1 MIKDIVN
8 KMNLLLEGEMPSKLA
23 LDDFLDESER
33 ALAEAFNRLVEF
45 TQEIHDFIAPLS
57 QGRLNGIKIRP
68 KNFLGS
74 PFKELHS
81 RLIHLTWQAKQVAD
95 GDYSQRVDFMG
106 EFSEAFNAMVV
117 ALDQNEKALKDK
129 IAQLEGALLLI
140 KKLEGLLPICSSC
153 KRIKVEGTAPEQKE
167 SWVQIESYI
176 SDRTDVMF
184 THGICPECI
193 KKLYPKYAD
202 KKSPS

>member
-1 MIKDIVN
+1 MINDII
-8 KMNLLLEGEMPSKLA
+8 KSMNLLLEGEMPSKIEY
-23 LDDFLDESER
+23 DGISDESER
-33 ALAEAFNRLVEF
+33 ELAKTFNNLIEF

-68 KNFLGS
+68 GNFLGS

-81 RLIHLTWQAKQVAD
+81 RLLHLTWQAKQVTS

-117 ALDQNEKALKDK
+117 ALDQNERELKAK
-129 IAQLEGALLLI
+129 IAELEEALLHI
-140 KKLEGLLPICSSC
+140 KRLEGLLPICANC
-153 KRIKVEGTAPEQKE
+153 KRIRVQEISREQGE
-167 SWVQIESYI
+167 NWVQIESYL
-176 SDRTDVMF
+176 SDKTDVLF

-193 KKLYPKYAD
+193 KKLYPDQVD
-202 KKSPS
+202 KL